1 MIHIKQRKDTG
12 ICKISEGNT
21 HELLRYSIGSFVT
34 VLTLHLQK
42 LQLHRNSTT
51 SAQTCLANT
60 IEFSESN
67 EKQLQEEE
75 LQTQF

>member
-1 MIHIKQRKDTG
+1 MICIKQRKDIG

-42 LQLHRNSTT
+42 LQLYRNNTA
-51 SAQTCLANT
+51 SAQTCLVST

-67 EKQLQEEE
+67 EKQLQKEE